1 MNIILI
7 GFMGSGKS
15 TVGKELASKLQRS
28 FVDSDA
34 WIEVQAGAS
43 ISRIFESD
51 GESVFRKWEQQFVH
65 QLNNTN
71 GIIACGGGLP
81 CFNDLM
87 AELKQKGTVVYL
99 KATVETL
106 VGRLKSE
113 REDRPLLN
121 MISDVE
127 IAQEI
132 TTRLENREPVYLQA
146 DLTIETDGKTTGK
159 IVDELVALIL

>member
-121 MISDVE
+121 MVSDVE

-146 DLTIETDGKTTGK
+146 DLTIETDGKATGK

>member
-43 ISRIFESD
+43 ISRIFESE

-121 MISDVE
+121 MVSDVE

>member
-43 ISRIFESD
+43 ISRIFESE

-65 QLNNTN
+65 QLNNIN
-71 GIIACGGGLP
+71 GIVACGGGLP

-121 MISDVE
+121 MVSDVE
-127 IAQEI
+127 FAQEI

-146 DLTIETDGKTTGK
+146 DLTIETDGKATCK

>member
-113 REDRPLLN
+113 RENRPLLN
-121 MISDVE
+121 MVSDVE
-127 IAQEI
+127 FAQEI

-146 DLTIETDGKTTGK
+146 DLTIETDGKATGK

>member
-43 ISRIFESD
+43 ISRIFESE

-121 MISDVE
+121 MVSDVE
-127 IAQEI
+127 FAQEI
-132 TTRLENREPVYLQA
+132 TTRLENREPVYMQA
-146 DLTIETDGKTTGK
+146 DLTIETDRKTTGE
-159 IVDELVALIL
+159 IVDELVTLIS

>member
-15 TVGKELASKLQRS
+15 TVGKALASKLQWS

-34 WIEVQAGAS
+34 WIEAQVGAS
-43 ISRIFESD
+43 VSRIFKSE
-51 GESVFRKWEQQFVH
+51 GESVFRTWEQRFVH
-65 QLNNTN
+65 QLENTT

-87 AELKQKGTVVYL
+87 TELKQKGIVVYL
-99 KATVETL
+99 KASVETL

-113 REDRPLLN
+113 REDRPLLSLV
-121 MISDVE
+121 SDVE
-127 IAQEI
+127 FAQEI
-132 TTRLENREPVYLQA
+132 TTRLESREPVYLQA
-146 DLTIETDGKTTGK
+146 ELTVETDGKTTGE
-159 IVDELVALIL
+159 IVDELVALIP

>member
-51 GESVFRKWEQQFVH
+51 GESVFRKWEQQFVN

-121 MISDVE
+121 MVSDVE